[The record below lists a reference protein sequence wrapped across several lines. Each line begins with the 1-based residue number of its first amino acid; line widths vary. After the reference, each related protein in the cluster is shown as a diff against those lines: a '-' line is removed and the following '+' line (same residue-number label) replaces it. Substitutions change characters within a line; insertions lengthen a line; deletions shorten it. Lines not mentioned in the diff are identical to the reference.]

1 MVSDNPDFKGQLMSI
16 ARNSLLSL
24 ENYSK
29 SRKAMRA
36 QVIEHKKDRTVTLGN
51 HLVFLFEDE
60 TTIRFQI
67 QEMLHIEKIFD
78 EDGIQGELNAYL
90 PLVPDGSNLKATL
103 QIEYEN
109 EVERAAAL
117 KRLIGIEDR
126 VFMQVEGEPPLYAI
140 ADEDL
145 DRENEQKTSAVHFV
159 RFEFTPEMKARLRDG
174 AALLIGCDHANYP
187 VPTQTVEPRVRA
199 ALLKDLD

>member
-1 MVSDNPDFKGQLMSI
+1 MSI

-29 SRKAMRA
+29 SRITMRSK
-36 QVIEHKKDRTVTLGN
+36 VIEHKKDRTVPLGN
-51 HLVFLFEDE
+51 HVTFLFEDE
-60 TTIRFQI
+60 TTIRYQI

-90 PLVPDGSNLKATL
+90 PLVPDGSNLKATM

-109 EVERAAAL
+109 EIERQAAL
-117 KRLIGIEDR
+117 ARLIGIEDS
-126 VFMQVEGEPPLYAI
+126 VFIQVEGEPPVYAV

-145 DRENEQKTSAVHFV
+145 ERDNEQKTSAVHFV
-159 RFEFTPEMKARLRDG
+159 RFELTPAMKARLRDG
-174 AALLIGCDHANYP
+174 ASLQIGCDHPNYP
-187 VPTQTVEPRVRA
+187 VSVQTVEPRVRS
-199 ALLKDLD
+199 ALLKDLT

>member
-1 MVSDNPDFKGQLMSI
+1 MSI

-29 SRKAMRA
+29 SRIAMRA
-36 QVIEHKKDRTVTLGN
+36 KVIEHKKDRTVALGN
-51 HLVFLFEDE
+51 HVTFLFEDE
-60 TTIRFQI
+60 TTIRYQI

-90 PLVPDGSNLKATL
+90 PLVPDGSNLKATM

-109 EVERAAAL
+109 EIERQAAL
-117 KRLIGIEDR
+117 ARLIGIEDR
-126 VFMQVEGEPPLYAI
+126 VFLQVEGEPPVYAI

-145 DRENEQKTSAVHFV
+145 ERENEQKTSAVHFV
-159 RFEFTPEMKARLRDG
+159 RFELTPAMKTKLRDG
-174 AALLIGCDHANYP
+174 AALQIGCDHPNYP
-187 VPTQTVEPRVRA
+187 VPTQAIEPKVRA
-199 ALLKDLD
+199 ALMKDLA